1 MVPSSFLFN
10 MFQLILPWIVP
21 WMLPWYFSN
30 IFKSRLR
37 PHQPFSVDAA
47 SRGQWHAAHPV
58 APPPG
63 VSMTR
68 CRIQKPQKEQNH
80 HNVCNR
86 ICVFFWSFW
95 GCYYII
101 SPVLCGFMWGFM
113 WFHHSIS
120 GGFYVH
126 ICSFHP
132 PTFEESKSCGV
143 PAECWHLSKGVR
155 DHRRWVHHYFQMG
168 VIDFDISK
176 TFKSSRASMSC
187 WPKEWACLKPHLFWL
202 HNWIPFNML
211 HAPIFCWEN
220 GDMIRIWSHSRKYYI
235 ISEAKY

>member
-1 MVPSSFLFN
+1 MISFSHRIFTCHQDIPWYSHDSMKITIKTLRFSGGSLLVFSSTCSS
-10 MFQLILPWIVP
+10 WYYHGIVP

-30 IFKSRLR
+30 IFKSQLR

-63 VSMTR
+63 VSMTQ

-80 HNVCNR
+80 HDVCNR
-86 ICVFFWSFW
+86 ICDFVWSFW
-95 GCYYII
+95 GCYYIYNYI
-101 SPVLCGFMWGFM
+101 YMLGFM

-143 PAECWHLSKGVR
+143 PAECWHLSEGVR
-155 DHRRWVHHYFQMG
+155 DHRRWVHHLFPDGGNRFWHLQ
-168 VIDFDISK
+168 DIQK
-176 TFKSSRASMSC
+176 LAS
-187 WPKEWACLKPHLFWL
+187 
-202 HNWIPFNML
+202 L
-211 HAPIFCWEN
+211 HALLAQRM
-220 GDMIRIWSHSRKYYI
+220 GLL
-235 ISEAKY
+235 EAPSFLIT

>member
-1 MVPSSFLFN
+1 LDSDLFGGATIY
-10 MFQLILPWIVP
+10 LL
-21 WMLPWYFSN
+21 
-30 IFKSRLR
+30 
-37 PHQPFSVDAA
+37 
-47 SRGQWHAAHPV
+47 
-58 APPPG
+58 
-63 VSMTR
+63 
-68 CRIQKPQKEQNH
+68 
-80 HNVCNR
+80 
-86 ICVFFWSFW
+86 
-95 GCYYII
+95 
-101 SPVLCGFMWGFM
+101 GFM

-143 PAECWHLSKGVR
+143 PAECWHLSEGVR

-168 VIDFDISK
+168 GIDFDISQ
-176 TFKSSRASMSC
+176 TFKSSRASMPC